1 MNISPPWISAEIQE
15 QIEPTPILLINKEPK
30 EVKEYDIIKI
40 KICQNPSV
48 AASETYEMK
57 IVTFEHGQPE

>member
-1 MNISPPWISAEIQE
+1 MNISPPWISVEIQE
-15 QIEPTPILLINKEPK
+15 HIEPTPILLINKEPE
-30 EVKEYDIIKI
+30 EVNEYDIIKI
-40 KICQNPSV
+40 KIFQNTSV